1 MKRYVKPKNLTIIE
15 LVIELEIDK
24 SLESVAAQDFLD
36 HPKSSKEKIS
46 DFKLSLLNDIIAS
59 VDNSIRYYKFPI
71 IKKGPAG
78 NSYSYYIRFIP
89 VTASGEQLAPV
100 EIVFR
105 ISSHYSKTAAGSVD
119 SPKVR
124 VVQFVLGNESF
135 EDSFALIDRAA
146 YICEQLYAG
155 NRAVLTEY
163 KE

>member
-1 MKRYVKPKNLTIIE
+1 MKRYVKPKNLTTIE
-15 LVIELEIDK
+15 LVIEIEIDK
-24 SLESVAAQDFLD
+24 SLEPAAAEDFLD

-46 DFKLSLLNDIIAS
+46 NFKLSLLNDIIAS

-71 IKKGPAG
+71 IKKGQAG

-89 VTASGEQLAPV
+89 VTAKGEQLAPV
-100 EIVFR
+100 EIIFR
-105 ISSHYSKTAAGSVD
+105 VSTHYSKTAEGSAD

-135 EDSFALIDRAA
+135 EDSFALIDKAA

-155 NRAVLTEY
+155 NRNVLIEY
-163 KE
+163 RE

>member
-1 MKRYVKPKNLTIIE
+1 MKRYVKPKNLTTIE

-24 SLESVAAQDFLD
+24 SLESVPAEDFLD
-36 HPKSSKEKIS
+36 YPKTLKEKIS

-59 VDNSIRYYKFPI
+59 VDNSIRYYRFPI
-71 IKKGPAG
+71 VKKGPAG
-78 NSYSYYIRFIP
+78 NSYSYYIRFTP
-89 VTASGEQLAPV
+89 VTTEGKQLAPV

-105 ISSHYSKTAAGSVD
+105 ISSHYSKAAEGSAD

-146 YICEQLYAG
+146 YICEQLYLG
-155 NRAVLTEY
+155 NKDAITEY